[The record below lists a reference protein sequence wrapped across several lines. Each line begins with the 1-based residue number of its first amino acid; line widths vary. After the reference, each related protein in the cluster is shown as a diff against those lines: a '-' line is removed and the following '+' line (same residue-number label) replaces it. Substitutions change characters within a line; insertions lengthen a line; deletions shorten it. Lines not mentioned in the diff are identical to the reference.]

1 MDAILQDIRFG
12 VRMLGKDRGF
22 AITAILT
29 LALCL
34 GANAAIFAI
43 VNAVLL
49 RPLPVPDADRI
60 LLMSNQ
66 YPKQGLAGN
75 TSFTPDYV
83 DRRRDLTV
91 FEEQA
96 MFTTVSLTVDIDGL
110 AERLRTMLVTP
121 SWFRLVRVAP
131 ILGRGFHDDDAQPGN
146 VVYDR
151 DGQRVV
157 IPSGQTV
164 VLSYAIWQQLFGGD
178 PAALGR
184 ELMISGR
191 PHTVV
196 GVMPRGFLFV
206 NPDVRLWV
214 PMVFTDEMLATR
226 HGGLG
231 SYHIGRLAEGAT
243 ADQVRAQLAAIDVAN
258 MDRFPQWREFM
269 VNAGY
274 FTRVERLKDMV
285 VRDVRTTL
293 YLLWGSAAFVLLLG
307 AANVINLV
315 LARSSSRGTELAT
328 RVALG
333 AGRLRVVRQ
342 LITESLI
349 VAVLGGAVGL
359 LFGLWLIDALLYVG
373 GERLP
378 RAGEVRL
385 DWAVTA
391 FALAVSLGVGVL
403 IGLLGSGILLNA
415 NIRELLNEQ
424 GRSWTSGRGAR
435 AVRHALVVAQVSLAC
450 VLLTGSLLLLV
461 SFRRTLAVDAGFS
474 GRDIVTAATSLNA
487 SYPGDGELRTF
498 MTRALAAFRAIP
510 GVSAVGATNTLPFD
524 GAYSSRVVV
533 PEGWVAPPGGFP
545 GAARW
550 IAITPG
556 YLEAMSIR
564 LVRGRAFDEGDD
576 ERRPRVAIVDER
588 LAQRFWPDRD
598 AIGQRLYTPLDP
610 DDLKTMAEPSHFLTV
625 VGVARTV
632 RLEDLA
638 GDRPTLGAFYYPY
651 AQGRVMPTATM
662 PRTMKFAI
670 KTTVSLDSTARAVR
684 AALST
689 IDPALP
695 LFDVRSMDELTDL
708 SLAVRKSALTLTIGF
723 GLAALCLATLGIYGV
738 LAYLV
743 GQRGKEFGIRMA
755 LGGTMRDVFRLVLR
769 EGAMLAGGGLLIG
782 LAANVGLGRLI
793 QQQLYEVQP
802 LDPVVIAL
810 VLVTMGTVALLAC
823 AIPARRATQVN
834 PAEVLT
840 A

>member
-1 MDAILQDIRFG
+1 
-12 VRMLGKDRGF
+12 V
-22 AITAILT
+22 
-29 LALCL
+29 
-34 GANAAIFAI
+34 
-43 VNAVLL
+43 
-49 RPLPVPDADRI
+49 
-60 LLMSNQ
+60 
-66 YPKQGLAGN
+66 
-75 TSFTPDYV
+75 
-83 DRRRDLTV
+83 
-91 FEEQA
+91 
-96 MFTTVSLTVDIDGL
+96 
-110 AERLRTMLVTP
+110 
-121 SWFRLVRVAP
+121 
-131 ILGRGFHDDDAQPGN
+131 
-146 VVYDR
+146 
-151 DGQRVV
+151 
-157 IPSGQTV
+157 
-164 VLSYAIWQQLFGGD
+164 
-178 PAALGR
+178 
-184 ELMISGR
+184 
-191 PHTVV
+191 VV
-196 GVMPRGFLFV
+196 G
-206 NPDVRLWV
+206 
-214 PMVFTDEMLATR
+214 
-226 HGGLG
+226 
-231 SYHIGRLAEGAT
+231 
-243 ADQVRAQLAAIDVAN
+243 
-258 MDRFPQWREFM
+258 
-269 VNAGY
+269 
-274 FTRVERLKDMV
+274 
-285 VRDVRTTL
+285 
-293 YLLWGSAAFVLLLG
+293 
-307 AANVINLV
+307 LV
-315 LARSSSRGTELAT
+315 
-328 RVALG
+328 
-333 AGRLRVVRQ
+333 
-342 LITESLI
+342 
-349 VAVLGGAVGL
+349 GGAIGL
-359 LFGLWLIDALLYVG
+359 LFGLWLIDALVQVAS
-373 GERLP
+373 ERLP

-385 DWAVTA
+385 DLAVTT
-391 FALAVSLGVGVL
+391 FGLAASIGVGVL
-403 IGLLGSGILLNA
+403 IGLLSSGIVLNA
-415 NIRELLNEQ
+415 NIRELLIER
-424 GRSWTSGRGAR
+424 GRSGTGGRRTR
-435 AVRHALVVAQVSLAC
+435 AVRRALVVAQVSLAC
-450 VLLTGSLLLLV
+450 VLLTGSALLLV
-461 SFRRTLAVDAGFS
+461 SFRRTLAVETGFS
-474 GRDIVTAATSLNA
+474 ARDVVTAATNLNA
-487 SYPGDGELRTF
+487 YPGDGELRTF
-498 MTRALAAFRAIP
+498 MTRALAVFRALP
-510 GVSAVGATNTLPFD
+510 GVAAVGATNTVPFD

-533 PEGWVAPPGGFP
+533 PEGRVTQAGGFP